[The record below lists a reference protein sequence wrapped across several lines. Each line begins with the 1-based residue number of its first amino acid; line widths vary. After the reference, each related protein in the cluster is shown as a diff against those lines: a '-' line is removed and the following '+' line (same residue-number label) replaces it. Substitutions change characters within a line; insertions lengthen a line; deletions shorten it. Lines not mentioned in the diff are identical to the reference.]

1 MPSALG
7 DVLFLA
13 VTAAAFIV
21 LIAFVYG
28 LELL

>member
-1 MPSALG
+1 MPSVLA
-7 DVLFLA
+7 DVVFLA

-28 LELL
+28 LERL